1 MTHILESDGK
11 RILRGFQWT
20 YISVALQGLL
30 KLAALMVLARILSP
44 RDFGLLGF
52 ALICTNFV
60 ERIGQGGFGP
70 AVVQIQEATKSIITT
85 AARTSVAFG
94 ILSMVILALSAGT
107 VASFF
112 GERELELVVVALSA
126 GCLIESLVAIPE
138 ALLQRD
144 LRCKEIMLADN
155 VAYLISMIIVCPALA
170 FMGWGVWS
178 LVLAHL
184 SLKVIRL
191 FLIQRS
197 APPCLSGVWSTSQA
211 IKLTKLAF
219 GFSLGRL
226 LNFFSLQ
233 GDNFVVGRL
242 LGTEALGM
250 YNRAYQLMTL
260 PAMYFGQVFERV
272 MFPAMARKQTNKKEL
287 GDEFLIALEVITAV
301 ALPAGVVM
309 FALANE
315 IVLVGFGARW
325 LAIVPVVSV
334 LSFGVFFR
342 TAYKCSDTVV
352 RSLGAVYD
360 YAGRQALY
368 ATLVIGGAY
377 FGAKY
382 DQIGGVAIGVVL
394 AVAINYVSMTRLS
407 SKLLGLRAG
416 QILWAHTLGIWSSL
430 WVGAGL
436 ALAMRELKPLEL
448 SPVMLLTAAVAV
460 ASVTWIISISIA
472 ALLVPSNSV
481 RHAMIYLSTARKA
494 KSIVSDQTN

>member
-1 MTHILESDGK
+1 MTHIPESDGK
-11 RILRGFQWT
+11 RILKGFQWT

-30 KLAALMVLARILSP
+30 KLVALMVLARILTP

-70 AVVQIQEATKSIITT
+70 AVVQVKEATKSIVTT

-94 ILSMVILALSAGT
+94 ILSMLALALSSGAL
-107 VASFF
+107 ASFF
-112 GERELELVVVALSA
+112 GERELALVVITLSV
-126 GCLIESLVAIPE
+126 GCLIESLIAIPE
-138 ALLQRD
+138 ALLQRN
-144 LRCKEIMLADN
+144 LRCKEIMMADN
-155 VAYLISMIIVCPALA
+155 IAYLISMIVICPSMA
-170 FMGWGVWS
+170 FLGWGVWS
-178 LVLAHL
+178 LVVAQLA
-184 SLKVIRL
+184 LKIIRL
-191 FLIQRS
+191 VIIQRA
-197 APPCLSGVWSTSQA
+197 APPCLSGVWSTVEA
-211 IKLTKLAF
+211 LKLTKLAF

-260 PAMYFGQVFERV
+260 PAIYFGQVFERV
-272 MFPAMARKQTNKKEL
+272 MFPAMARKQSNKKEL
-287 GDEFLIALEVITAV
+287 GDEFLIALEVITAI

-315 IVLVGFGARW
+315 IVLVGFGSRW
-325 LAIVPVVSV
+325 LSVVPVVSV

-382 DQIGGVAIGVVL
+382 DQIGGVAVGVVL
-394 AVAINYVSMTRLS
+394 AVAINYLSMTRLS
-407 SKLLGLRAG
+407 SRLLGLRLP
-416 QILWAHTLGIWSSL
+416 QIISAHLLGIWSSL
-430 WVGAGL
+430 WVGAAL
-436 ALAMRELKPLEL
+436 ALVLAQLRGQNL
-448 SPVMLLTAAVAV
+448 SPLISLLASSCAAVV
-460 ASVTWIISISIA
+460 AW
-472 ALLVPSNSV
+472 LLSMTLAMLFVPYGTLGRIRQMMQSRPSLT
-481 RHAMIYLSTARKA
+481 RS
-494 KSIVSDQTN
+494 

>member
-1 MTHILESDGK
+1 MTHIPEPDGK

-30 KLAALMVLARILSP
+30 KLVALMVLARILTP

-70 AVVQIQEATKSIITT
+70 AIVQVKEATKSIVTT

-94 ILSMVILALSAGT
+94 ILSMLALALSSGAL
-107 VASFF
+107 ASFF
-112 GERELELVVVALSA
+112 GERELALVVITLSV
-126 GCLIESLVAIPE
+126 GCLIESLIAIPE
-138 ALLQRD
+138 ALLQRN
-144 LRCKEIMLADN
+144 LRCKEIMMADN
-155 VAYLISMIIVCPALA
+155 IAYLISMIVICPSMA
-170 FMGWGVWS
+170 FLGWGVWS
-178 LVLAHL
+178 LVIAQL
-184 SLKVIRL
+184 SLKIIRL
-191 FLIQRS
+191 VIIQRA
-197 APPCLSGVWSTSQA
+197 APPCLSGVWSTVEA
-211 IKLTKLAF
+211 LKLTKLAF

-272 MFPAMARKQTNKKEL
+272 MFPAMARKQSNKKEL
-287 GDEFLIALEVITAV
+287 GDEFLIALEVITAI

-315 IVLVGFGARW
+315 IVLVGFGSRW
-325 LAIVPVVSV
+325 LSVVPVVSV

-382 DQIGGVAIGVVL
+382 AEIGGVAFGVVA
-394 AVAINYVSMTRLS
+394 AVALNYISMTRLS
-407 SKLLGLRAG
+407 SRLLELKLGKIILAHALGV
-416 QILWAHTLGIWSSL
+416 WSSL
-430 WVGAGL
+430 WVAAGL
-436 ALAMRELKPLEL
+436 AFAIGPLKEFSSSPLIVL
-448 SPVMLLTAAVAV
+448 IAASFAAVLSWMFSLSLA
-460 ASVTWIISISIA
+460 AMFLPYGALARIRKARQSIA
-472 ALLVPSNSV
+472 L
-481 RHAMIYLSTARKA
+481 ARTRA
-494 KSIVSDQTN
+494 